1 MKYTKAGGTVGFRI
15 IQKGH
20 APEGFADY
28 DFVVKDNGIGMAI
41 TKNIVDMMGGTIKVK
56 SELGVGSEFTI
67 SLRFKT
73 TQQNSKRGVIKELNG
88 FRALVADDSM
98 DSCAS
103 VEKMLR
109 TIGLRSEWT
118 TSGKEAIFRAKYAS
132 QENDPFQVYIIDW
145 LMPDMNGIEVV
156 RRIRMEI
163 GDEVPIIILTAY
175 DWADIEQ
182 EAREAGVTAFCAKS
196 LFVSE
201 LYDVLQNASRPV
213 KTKDK
218 TILEVEAF
226 KGKEILLGEDV
237 ELNREIAETILT
249 EAGFHVNS
257 VEDGKQ
263 AVNYMES
270 EKGNMIDLILMDV
283 MMPVMDGYEA
293 TQKIRQ
299 LEDKTKADIPIIAM
313 TANAF
318 EEDAKAAIEAGMN
331 AHMAKPIRIESLY
344 EIIEQYL

>member
-1 MKYTKAGGTVGFRI
+1 M
-15 IQKGH
+15 
-20 APEGFADY
+20 
-28 DFVVKDNGIGMAI
+28 
-41 TKNIVDMMGGTIKVK
+41 
-56 SELGVGSEFTI
+56 
-67 SLRFKT
+67 
-73 TQQNSKRGVIKELNG
+73 
-88 FRALVADDSM
+88 
-98 DSCAS
+98 
-103 VEKMLR
+103 
-109 TIGLRSEWT
+109 
-118 TSGKEAIFRAKYAS
+118 
-132 QENDPFQVYIIDW
+132 
-145 LMPDMNGIEVV
+145 
-156 RRIRMEI
+156 
-163 GDEVPIIILTAY
+163 
-175 DWADIEQ
+175 
-182 EAREAGVTAFCAKS
+182 
-196 LFVSE
+196 
-201 LYDVLQNASRPV
+201 

-226 KGKEILLGEDV
+226 KGKEILLVEDV

-249 EAGFHVNS
+249 EAGFYVNS

-263 AVNYMES
+263 AVDYMES
-270 EKGNMIDLILMDV
+270 EKGDMIDLILMDV

>member
-1 MKYTKAGGTVGFRI
+1 M
-15 IQKGH
+15 
-20 APEGFADY
+20 
-28 DFVVKDNGIGMAI
+28 
-41 TKNIVDMMGGTIKVK
+41 
-56 SELGVGSEFTI
+56 
-67 SLRFKT
+67 
-73 TQQNSKRGVIKELNG
+73 
-88 FRALVADDSM
+88 
-98 DSCAS
+98 
-103 VEKMLR
+103 
-109 TIGLRSEWT
+109 
-118 TSGKEAIFRAKYAS
+118 
-132 QENDPFQVYIIDW
+132 
-145 LMPDMNGIEVV
+145 
-156 RRIRMEI
+156 
-163 GDEVPIIILTAY
+163 
-175 DWADIEQ
+175 
-182 EAREAGVTAFCAKS
+182 
-196 LFVSE
+196 
-201 LYDVLQNASRPV
+201 

-226 KGKEILLGEDV
+226 KGKEILLVEDV

-299 LEDKTKADIPIIAM
+299 LEDKTKTKADIPIIAM

>member
-1 MKYTKAGGTVGFRI
+1 M
-15 IQKGH
+15 
-20 APEGFADY
+20 
-28 DFVVKDNGIGMAI
+28 
-41 TKNIVDMMGGTIKVK
+41 
-56 SELGVGSEFTI
+56 
-67 SLRFKT
+67 
-73 TQQNSKRGVIKELNG
+73 
-88 FRALVADDSM
+88 
-98 DSCAS
+98 
-103 VEKMLR
+103 
-109 TIGLRSEWT
+109 
-118 TSGKEAIFRAKYAS
+118 
-132 QENDPFQVYIIDW
+132 
-145 LMPDMNGIEVV
+145 
-156 RRIRMEI
+156 
-163 GDEVPIIILTAY
+163 
-175 DWADIEQ
+175 
-182 EAREAGVTAFCAKS
+182 
-196 LFVSE
+196 
-201 LYDVLQNASRPV
+201 

-226 KGKEILLGEDV
+226 KGKEILLVEDV

-263 AVNYMES
+263 AVDYMES
-270 EKGNMIDLILMDV
+270 EKGDMIDLILMD
-283 MMPVMDGYEA
+283 VMDGYEA

>member
-1 MKYTKAGGTVGFRI
+1 M
-15 IQKGH
+15 
-20 APEGFADY
+20 
-28 DFVVKDNGIGMAI
+28 
-41 TKNIVDMMGGTIKVK
+41 
-56 SELGVGSEFTI
+56 
-67 SLRFKT
+67 
-73 TQQNSKRGVIKELNG
+73 
-88 FRALVADDSM
+88 
-98 DSCAS
+98 
-103 VEKMLR
+103 
-109 TIGLRSEWT
+109 
-118 TSGKEAIFRAKYAS
+118 
-132 QENDPFQVYIIDW
+132 
-145 LMPDMNGIEVV
+145 
-156 RRIRMEI
+156 
-163 GDEVPIIILTAY
+163 
-175 DWADIEQ
+175 
-182 EAREAGVTAFCAKS
+182 
-196 LFVSE
+196 
-201 LYDVLQNASRPV
+201 

-226 KGKEILLGEDV
+226 KGKEILLVEDV

-249 EAGFHVNS
+249 EAGFHDNS

-263 AVNYMES
+263 AVDYMES
-270 EKGNMIDLILMDV
+270 EKGDMIDLILMDV

>member
-1 MKYTKAGGTVGFRI
+1 M
-15 IQKGH
+15 
-20 APEGFADY
+20 
-28 DFVVKDNGIGMAI
+28 
-41 TKNIVDMMGGTIKVK
+41 
-56 SELGVGSEFTI
+56 
-67 SLRFKT
+67 
-73 TQQNSKRGVIKELNG
+73 
-88 FRALVADDSM
+88 
-98 DSCAS
+98 
-103 VEKMLR
+103 
-109 TIGLRSEWT
+109 
-118 TSGKEAIFRAKYAS
+118 
-132 QENDPFQVYIIDW
+132 
-145 LMPDMNGIEVV
+145 
-156 RRIRMEI
+156 
-163 GDEVPIIILTAY
+163 
-175 DWADIEQ
+175 
-182 EAREAGVTAFCAKS
+182 
-196 LFVSE
+196 
-201 LYDVLQNASRPV
+201 

-226 KGKEILLGEDV
+226 KGKEILLVEDV

-263 AVNYMES
+263 AVDYMES
-270 EKGNMIDLILMDV
+270 EKGNMIDLILILMDV

-299 LEDKTKADIPIIAM
+299 LEDKTKADIPIIVM

>member
-1 MKYTKAGGTVGFRI
+1 M
-15 IQKGH
+15 
-20 APEGFADY
+20 
-28 DFVVKDNGIGMAI
+28 
-41 TKNIVDMMGGTIKVK
+41 
-56 SELGVGSEFTI
+56 
-67 SLRFKT
+67 
-73 TQQNSKRGVIKELNG
+73 
-88 FRALVADDSM
+88 
-98 DSCAS
+98 
-103 VEKMLR
+103 
-109 TIGLRSEWT
+109 
-118 TSGKEAIFRAKYAS
+118 
-132 QENDPFQVYIIDW
+132 
-145 LMPDMNGIEVV
+145 
-156 RRIRMEI
+156 
-163 GDEVPIIILTAY
+163 
-175 DWADIEQ
+175 
-182 EAREAGVTAFCAKS
+182 
-196 LFVSE
+196 
-201 LYDVLQNASRPV
+201 

-226 KGKEILLGEDV
+226 KGKEILLVEDV

-270 EKGNMIDLILMDV
+270 EKGNMMDV

>member
-1 MKYTKAGGTVGFRI
+1 M
-15 IQKGH
+15 
-20 APEGFADY
+20 
-28 DFVVKDNGIGMAI
+28 
-41 TKNIVDMMGGTIKVK
+41 
-56 SELGVGSEFTI
+56 
-67 SLRFKT
+67 
-73 TQQNSKRGVIKELNG
+73 
-88 FRALVADDSM
+88 
-98 DSCAS
+98 
-103 VEKMLR
+103 
-109 TIGLRSEWT
+109 
-118 TSGKEAIFRAKYAS
+118 
-132 QENDPFQVYIIDW
+132 
-145 LMPDMNGIEVV
+145 
-156 RRIRMEI
+156 
-163 GDEVPIIILTAY
+163 
-175 DWADIEQ
+175 
-182 EAREAGVTAFCAKS
+182 
-196 LFVSE
+196 
-201 LYDVLQNASRPV
+201 

-226 KGKEILLGEDV
+226 KGKEILLVEDV
-237 ELNREIAETILT
+237 ELNGEIAETILT

-263 AVNYMES
+263 AVDYMES

-344 EIIEQYL
+344 EIIERYL

>member
-1 MKYTKAGGTVGFRI
+1 M
-15 IQKGH
+15 
-20 APEGFADY
+20 
-28 DFVVKDNGIGMAI
+28 
-41 TKNIVDMMGGTIKVK
+41 
-56 SELGVGSEFTI
+56 
-67 SLRFKT
+67 
-73 TQQNSKRGVIKELNG
+73 
-88 FRALVADDSM
+88 
-98 DSCAS
+98 
-103 VEKMLR
+103 
-109 TIGLRSEWT
+109 
-118 TSGKEAIFRAKYAS
+118 
-132 QENDPFQVYIIDW
+132 
-145 LMPDMNGIEVV
+145 
-156 RRIRMEI
+156 
-163 GDEVPIIILTAY
+163 
-175 DWADIEQ
+175 
-182 EAREAGVTAFCAKS
+182 
-196 LFVSE
+196 
-201 LYDVLQNASRPV
+201 

-226 KGKEILLGEDV
+226 KGKEILLVEDV